1 MTRTRSRLSSY
12 GIAIALAA
20 LAILLR
26 KALMPL
32 WGDRL
37 PFLTF
42 FVAILLSARLGGL
55 SAGLLTTSLCAFS
68 AAYLWLPPF
77 DSSRAPGNLVG
88 LGMFLAVGWII
99 SHFTQALHSARARA
113 ELSAHAATEAKERFE
128 VTLASIGDAVI
139 VTDTAGQVTFLNGA
153 AESLTGSNRSE
164 GLGRPLAEIFSI
176 VNEQTRQ
183 PAEDPVH
190 KVLQRGTIVGL
201 ANHTLLVLKDGMER
215 LIDDSAAPIR
225 DQQGKISGVVLVL
238 RDVTERRRSERQQ
251 QAAQQQTR
259 KILESINDGFFALDR
274 DWCFH
279 YLNEKAS
286 GMAGKSPDE
295 LLGQK
300 IWDAFPDF
308 VGTLFYS
315 ELHRSASEQ
324 ASTRFQMH
332 YEPRRTWFE
341 FDVYPSPQGLSVFV
355 RDVTARNQ
363 IERDLSRLAA
373 IVHSSDDA
381 IIGKDLEGRILSWNA
396 SAERI
401 YGYTARDAIG
411 QNLSF
416 LWPPDRPEEI
426 QDVLQKLRQGQAI
439 HLYETEHSR
448 KDGSRIDVALTVSPI
463 ADRSGSI
470 IGTSTIARDI
480 RDRKR
485 AQQEREQLLILEQEA
500 RRQAE
505 IASRAKDEFLS
516 SLSHELRN
524 PLNAIFGWARLL
536 RSGDLDEA
544 AAARA
549 LETIERNAA
558 LQIQLVADLLDVSSI
573 VTGKIHLE
581 VRPVD
586 LAPIINAAIDNL
598 HLAADSKS
606 IRVRTVVEADA
617 RQVLGDAGR
626 LEQIV
631 WNLLSNSIKF
641 SPQGGEVEVCLSRC
655 DSHVEMTVRDNGQG
669 IDPELLPFIF
679 DRFSQV
685 QSSDLHRRRQ
695 GGLGLGLPIVR
706 RLTELHGGSVEA
718 ENLGADHGC
727 LFRVK
732 LPLRTVKAPV
742 DATAPASQSEGHS
755 ALHPLK
761 ILPALQGSRVLIVDD
776 DHDCCELLAM
786 VLRQA
791 GAQVRPTFSAKEALE
806 VLQTWRP
813 DVLLADIGMPEEDG
827 YTLIRKVRSLT
838 PQQGGNIPAA
848 ALTAYAGNQDR
859 AQSLAAGF
867 RLHLCKP
874 IEPTELVAALLSL
887 IEQGKENGKPQSCLE
902 RQTSA

>member
-1 MTRTRSRLSSY
+1 M
-12 GIAIALAA
+12 AA

-26 KALMPL
+26 RGLMPL

-42 FVAILLSARLGGL
+42 FVAILFSARLGGL
-55 SAGLLTTSLCAFS
+55 SAGLLTTALCGFS

-77 DSSRAPGNLVG
+77 DSSRAPGNLAG
-88 LGMFLAVGWII
+88 LGMFLAGGWII
-99 SHFTQALHSARARA
+99 SHFTQALYSARGRA
-113 ELSAHAATEAKERFE
+113 EASAQAATEAKERLE

-153 AESLTGSNRSE
+153 TESLTGLNRSE
-164 GLGRPLAEIFSI
+164 ALGRPLAEIFSI
-176 VNEQTRQ
+176 VNEEPRQ
-183 PAEDPVH
+183 PVEDPVH
-190 KVLQRGTIVGL
+190 KVLQRGTMVGL
-201 ANHTLLVLKDGMER
+201 ANHTLLIRKDGMER
-215 LIDDSAAPIR
+215 LVDDSAAPIR
-225 DQQGKISGVVLVL
+225 DQLGKISGVVLVF
-238 RDVTERRRSERQQ
+238 RDVTERRRAEQQQ

-274 DWCFH
+274 EWCFQ

-286 GMAGKSPDE
+286 GMAGKSPDD
-295 LLGQK
+295 LLGEK

-332 YEPRRTWFE
+332 HESHRTWFE

-363 IERDLSRLAA
+363 IEHDLSHLAA

-396 SAERI
+396 SAERM
-401 YGYTARDAIG
+401 YGYTAQDVIG
-411 QNLSF
+411 QNLS
-416 LWPPDRPEEI
+416 LLLPPDRQGEI
-426 QDVLQKLRQGQAI
+426 QQVLQTLRQGQAI
-439 HLYETEHSR
+439 HQYETEHTR
-448 KDGSRIDVALTVSPI
+448 KDGSRIDVALTISPI
-463 ADRSGSI
+463 ADRNGSI
-470 IGTSTIARDI
+470 IGASTVARDI

-505 IASRAKDEFLS
+505 IANRAKDEFLA

-544 AAARA
+544 VAARA

-581 VRPVD
+581 VRPID
-586 LAPIINAAIDNL
+586 LAAVINAAIDNL

-617 RQVLGDAGR
+617 RQVLGDAER

-641 SPQGGEVEVCLSRC
+641 SPQGGEIEVRLSRS
-655 DSHVEMTVRDNGQG
+655 DSHAEMTVSDNGRG

-685 QSSDLHRRRQ
+685 QSSDFHRRTQ
-695 GGLGLGLPIVR
+695 GGLGLGLSIVR

-718 ENLGADHGC
+718 ENLGDHGC
-727 LFRVK
+727 VFRVK
-732 LPLRTVKAPV
+732 LPLRTKAQV
-742 DATAPASQSEGHS
+742 DATAPDLQSEGQS
-755 ALHPLK
+755 ALRPLK
-761 ILPALQGSRVLIVDD
+761 ILPALQGSRILVVDD
-776 DHDCCELLAM
+776 DHDCCELLAI

-791 GAQVRPTFSAKEALE
+791 GAQVRPTFSTKEALQ
-806 VLQTWRP
+806 VFQTWQP

-827 YTLIRKVRSLT
+827 YTLIRKLRSLT

-848 ALTAYAGNQDR
+848 ALTAYAGNEDR

-867 RLHLCKP
+867 HLHLCKP
-874 IEPTELVAALLSL
+874 IEPTELIAAVHSL
-887 IEQGKENGKPQSCLE
+887 VEQGKKSGKPQSCLE